1 MLFIAFAVLAG
12 VVQPGAA
19 TAAPGRVAAAADQ
32 PAVEDPARPMPSDPY
47 REWDGSA
54 GVPDRGDPRLRQIVV
69 DNAELAEE
77 PEVREAAAA
86 ALAVG
91 RSAAIM
97 EFLDHGNAEAQARA
111 RARKDE
117 IARRELA
124 EVEALRGTGG
134 PYLKAEVERVLAG
147 SVYDRSDFLAFGK
160 DIANQRDAD
169 AAKGEQELRDRARAR
184 VLMLT
189 AAAGPAVQRA
199 AQAALDAGDAAI
211 TEFLKSGYLVA
222 AKADADTRE
231 QQLKDEEARIK
242 AAEELSDLAR
252 RSARATQ
259 ARRNLLVA
267 HGNGVR
273 ALEKSANALV
283 LAGNEA
289 RTAAQILAANTAGGK
304 HPADA
309 FDRQKNEVARQLGYA
324 RQAGEDAQRA
334 SASAQVQANILVET
348 GLTYGVQ
355 WAQMATGM
363 ANAAQAAVSA
373 SETAAH
379 TIDATAFTDQARNAQ
394 EQAERHA
401 AEAHQWRLHAEEHAK
416 AAARLADAARV
427 QADAAKDAAARTKA
441 ARQAA
446 ESAEAQAWAAAER
459 TRTARV
465 TAEREAANA
474 AAARQK
480 AERERAAAAAARS
493 RADQQ
498 AAVAHSARAEA
509 TRQAGIAAG
518 ARGAADAANGRAAD
532 AETRARGEE
541 RNAADARDHAYQ
553 AERDQR
559 AAEARAA
566 AMDSMAAAARGGQN
580 QKPAQDA
587 ADEARGA
594 AGVARNAAGAARG
607 AANTAT
613 GAAAGARAAATEAGA
628 HAARARAA
636 AQQAAAAAA
645 RANAA
650 ANRAEAEAAATHAA
664 RLKADAAASDATFSE
679 AQAAEAARNA
689 MALAERAS
697 DEAIQ
702 AARSA
707 ERTKAEADAAAA
719 ESVSAATQAGLAVKA
734 ASAAKNSSTAITDPA
749 NTAITVVAPFSGG
762 DLDADFVVLVA
773 NQAKAI
779 GAEQAAAAQQRA
791 TEALDAARRAQDA
804 ADRAAGEVKPAFD
817 ASAAA
822 AHSSAAAAK
831 SAAEAQKAAADAAVD
846 GAAARAAAA
855 RSHDADAQARADA
868 VKARA
873 AANAASNDAAIA
885 GKAASAAERDAA
897 AARAA
902 ANRAESDAAAA
913 RGAAS
918 RAESD
923 ATAAEKAA
931 AEAQT
936 HADNTAQAARDA
948 LQHAIDAGHAA
959 DRAEQA
965 ERERKA
971 AERAK
976 QVQRLDDAGPDP
988 TGEDIDALFSDG
1000 GEELVNR
1007 YLAAREQTKKG
1018 IIDYLVQNGGQTLLD
1033 LIGYTDAKRCF
1044 GEGDVAACLWTV
1056 LNVGTLISMAGK
1068 VPEVVAAIA
1077 KVGGGL
1083 TKFLDEAKTGQKFL
1097 EQMRGVVTAAEA
1109 RCPSV
1114 PNSFSP
1120 ATPVLLADGSHRPI
1134 KDVKAGDAVITTD
1147 PITGRTG
1154 TRPVSAV
1161 IVGSGRKDLVDVTAD
1176 NGATIHATAG
1186 HPFWVE
1192 NRRLW
1197 APADHLRI
1205 GDRLHDRKDRP
1216 VTVSALRSYEE
1227 EKVVYNLSVEE
1238 MHTYYVEAGGRDVLV
1253 HNLAC
1258 LEVLKNFANKQMQ
1271 FGREQFLLD
1280 KKGMDHFLIR
1290 HHPKYWDGS
1299 VKENQSF
1306 FRESMTIDELQS
1318 TIERVLAQNR
1328 DTLISKGTGGMYQ
1341 IEGTVDGITYT
1352 VGLNNGRIGQFYP
1365 H

>member
-1 MLFIAFAVLAG
+1 M
-12 VVQPGAA
+12 
-19 TAAPGRVAAAADQ
+19 
-32 PAVEDPARPMPSDPY
+32 
-47 REWDGSA
+47 
-54 GVPDRGDPRLRQIVV
+54 RQIVV

-91 RSAAIM
+91 SSAAIM
-97 EFLDHGNAEAQARA
+97 EFLDHGNAEALARA
-111 RARKDE
+111 RARE
-117 IARRELA
+117 AEVERRELA
-124 EVEALRGTGG
+124 EVRALRGTGG

-147 SVYDRSDFLAFGK
+147 SAFDRSVFLTYGK

-169 AAKGEQELRDRARAR
+169 VARGEQELRDQARAR

-199 AQAALDAGDAAI
+199 AQAALDAGDTAI

-273 ALEKSANALV
+273 ALEKASNALV
-283 LAGNEA
+283 SAGNEA

-324 RQAGEDAQRA
+324 RQAAEDAQRA

-355 WAQMATGM
+355 WAQMATGL

-416 AAARLADAARV
+416 LAAQLSDAARV

-446 ESAEAQAWAAAER
+446 EAAEGQAWAAAER
-459 TRTARV
+459 TRAARV

-541 RNAADARDHAYQ
+541 RNAADARDRAYQ

-559 AAEARAA
+559 AAEARAG

-587 ADEARGA
+587 ADEARSA
-594 AGVARNAAGAARG
+594 AVVARNAAGAARG

-650 ANRAEAEAAATHAA
+650 ANRAESEAAATHAA

-689 MALAERAS
+689 VALAERAS

-719 ESVSAATQAGLAVKA
+719 ESVSAATQAGLAVQA
-734 ASAAKNSSTAITDPA
+734 ASAAKNSSAAITDPA
-749 NTAITVVAPFSGG
+749 NTAIIVAAPFSGG

-773 NQAKAI
+773 NQAKAV

-791 TEALDAARRAQDA
+791 TEALDAAQRAQAA

-846 GAAARAAAA
+846 GAAARAAAT

-873 AANAASNDAAIA
+873 AANAANNDAAIA
-885 GKAASAAERDAA
+885 GKAASAAEREAA

-936 HADNTAQAARDA
+936 HANNTAQAARDA

-965 ERERKA
+965 ERKRQA
-971 AERAK
+971 VERAK
-976 QVQRLDDAGPDP
+976 RAQQAGGPSEP
-988 TGEDIDALFSDG
+988 QLSAEDEDALFNEG
-1000 GEELVNR
+1000 GPELVQE
-1007 YLAAREQTKKG
+1007 YKDALAKANKG
-1018 IIDYLVQNGGQTLLD
+1018 ILDYIKENGADVLLD
-1033 LIGYTDAKRCF
+1033 LIGVNDAKRCF
-1044 GEGDVAACLWTV
+1044 GEGDIVSCLWTV
-1056 LNVGTLISMAGK
+1056 VDAGSLITVIAKLPAVSS
-1068 VPEVVAAIA
+1068 AIA
-1077 KVGGGL
+1077 KITGGL
-1083 TKFLDEAKTGQKFL
+1083 TTFLDGAAASRKLFDGMKQILSEAKIP
-1097 EQMRGVVTAAEA
+1097 
-1109 RCPSV
+1109 C
-1114 PNSFSP
+1114 NSFVPDTS
-1120 ATPVLLADGSHRPI
+1120 VLMADNTHRPI
-1134 KDVKAGDAVITTD
+1134 KDVRPGALVTATDPKTHITSVRAVDAVIT
-1147 PITGRTG
+1147 
-1154 TRPVSAV
+1154 
-1161 IVGSGRKDLVDVTAD
+1161 GSGLKHLVKITIDSGNIRVTAAHPIWLEARGGWVD
-1176 NGATIHATAG
+1176 AGLVRVGDLLTDSTGAVHAVRA
-1186 HPFWVE
+1186 VE
-1192 NRRLW
+1192 TW
-1197 APADHLRI
+1197 DESTP
-1205 GDRLHDRKDRP
+1205 
-1216 VTVSALRSYEE
+1216 
-1227 EKVVYNLSVEE
+1227 VYNLTVASV
-1238 MHTYYVEAGGRDVLV
+1238 HTYYVSAGSEDVLV
-1253 HNLAC
+1253 HNAGCGADGWSSARNLD
-1258 LEVLKNFANKQMQ
+1258 VHFAKHGAEMGYESQIEYREAAADLTCTCDGRRSGVKVKQQ
-1271 FGREQFLLD
+1271 GTTKFYFDPATDEFAVTGT
-1280 KKGMDHFLIR
+1280 KGI
-1290 HHPKYWDGS
+1290 
-1299 VKENQSF
+1299 VTF
-1306 FRESMTIDELQS
+1306 FKAPPGYFE
-1318 TIERVLAQNR
+1318 AQPGI
-1328 DTLISKGTGGMYQ
+1328 LIS
-1341 IEGTVDGITYT
+1341 
-1352 VGLNNGRIGQFYP
+1352 
-1365 H
+1365 